1 MELQLAAKLGVSR
14 TPIREAI
21 RMLQQEWLAVTIP
34 RRGAEVAAM
43 TEKDMEDVLQV
54 REALEI
60 LAVQLASEKIT
71 KEQIAELEERLK
83 AFEQAVETAEVK
95 QIAQSDIDFHD
106 LIYMAAEN
114 PRLVVLLNNLREQI
128 YRYRVEYLK
137 DEKNYPRLIEEHRQ
151 IMQGLKE
158 RNEQY
163 VVEMTK
169 KHMDNQAVAVRNI
182 IRQQE

>member
-1 MELQLAAKLGVSR
+1 MK
-14 TPIREAI
+14 
-21 RMLQQEWLAVTIP
+21 
-34 RRGAEVAAM
+34 
-43 TEKDMEDVLQV
+43 
-54 REALEI
+54 
-60 LAVQLASEKIT
+60 
-71 KEQIAELEERLK
+71 
-83 AFEQAVETAEVK
+83 
-95 QIAQSDIDFHD
+95 
-106 LIYMAAEN
+106 MAAEDFRKVLKSGDVTKIAEADVKFHDIIFAATN
-114 PRLVVLLNNLREQI
+114 NQRLITLLNNLREQI

-158 RNEQY
+158 RNEHY